1 MLNLNVKEF
10 AEKIAQEGVAILDVR
25 TPEEFAEGFIEGAR
39 NIDFYRD
46 DFEIEINSLDKESS
60 YALYCRSGKRSGQ
73 AAQMMQEAGFL
84 SVSNLDGGMIDWANA
99 GMPRVN
105 N

>member
-10 AEKIAQEGVAILDVR
+10 AEAIAQEGVAILDVR

-84 SVSNLDGGMIDWANA
+84 SVFNLDGGMIDWANA

>member
-10 AEKIAQEGVAILDVR
+10 AEAIAQEGVTILDVR

>member
-1 MLNLNVKEF
+1 MLNLNIKEF

-84 SVSNLDGGMIDWANA
+84 SVFNLDGGMIDWANA

>member
-10 AEKIAQEGVAILDVR
+10 AEAIAQEGVAILDVR

>member
-1 MLNLNVKEF
+1 MLNLNIKEF

>member
-10 AEKIAQEGVAILDVR
+10 AETIAQEGVTILDVR
-25 TPEEFAEGFIEGAR
+25 TPEEFAEGFIEAAR

-46 DFEIEINSLDKESS
+46 DFEIEINSLDKDSS
-60 YALYCRSGKRSGQ
+60 YALYCRSGKRSGR
-73 AAQMMQEAGFL
+73 AAEMMQNAGFL
-84 SVSNLDGGMIDWANA
+84 SVFNLDGGMIDWANA

>member
-10 AEKIAQEGVAILDVR
+10 AETIAQEGVTILDVR
-25 TPEEFAEGFIEGAR
+25 TPEEFAEGFIEAAR

-73 AAQMMQEAGFL
+73 AAQMLQEAGFL